1 MENKAHALA
10 AGAFVLVLSAL
21 LIALA
26 FWLTRETGVRQIYEV
41 STRETVTGL
50 QPQATVR
57 YRGINVGKVS
67 FMGYDQQI
75 PGNVLVRIAIDENTP
90 VTRSTFASLGF
101 QGVTGIAFVQLD
113 DTGASTEKL
122 ATSSDHPGRIPM
134 HSGLVDQLAGQS
146 TRLLAQ
152 LEETS
157 RRVNQ
162 LLAPENQKALMAGI
176 NLLGQAAASVPPAM
190 TQVTT
195 TFKSMGDTS
204 VSVASSADEVKKTAV
219 EFNGLSKRLQRPD
232 GLLDQFANGAGA
244 MASNGQ
250 ALQADTL
257 PRINRAVDDTGRA
270 ARQMGRAASLLNDNP
285 QVLFFGG
292 PPLPPGPGE
301 PGFVP
306 PSAKP

>member
-26 FWLTRETGVRQIYEV
+26 FWLTRDAGVRRIYEV

-67 FMGYDQQI
+67 SMGYDPQI
-75 PGNVLVRIAIDENTP
+75 PGNVLVRIAVDENTP
-90 VTRSTFASLGF
+90 VTSSTFASLGF

-113 DTGASTEKL
+113 DTGVSTDKL

-162 LLAPENQKALMAGI
+162 LLAAENQKALMSSI

-190 TQVTT
+190 QQVTT
-195 TFKSMGDTS
+195 TFKSMSETS
-204 VSVASSADEVKKTAV
+204 DSVASSADEVKKTAA
-219 EFNGLSKRLQRPD
+219 EFRGLSKRVQQPD
-232 GLLDQFANGAGA
+232 GLFDQFANGAGA

-285 QVLFFGG
+285 QALLFGG
-292 PPLPPGPGE
+292 PPQPPGPGE